1 VTPEPTPSTCASGEA
16 GAASRPLAGGFEDG
30 LLLALFWALLIAVFL
45 QFFTRYALNDS
56 IAWTEEVARYL
67 LVLLG
72 FVGSIRACRRG
83 SHIAVEA
90 LVDALPP
97 GPRRLVQRLTA
108 VLAIFLLLWGAWL
121 ASEVMQLVRFQR
133 LASVDVPLNWLYAIV
148 ALAFAL
154 MAARTAQR
162 LVRDLRGPPAR

>member
-1 VTPEPTPSTCASGEA
+1 
-16 GAASRPLAGGFEDG
+16 
-30 LLLALFWALLIAVFL
+30 
-45 QFFTRYALNDS
+45 
-56 IAWTEEVARYL
+56 
-67 LVLLG
+67 
-72 FVGSIRACRRG
+72 
-83 SHIAVEA
+83 
-90 LVDALPP
+90 
-97 GPRRLVQRLTA
+97 VQRLTA
-108 VLAIFLLLWGAWL
+108 VLAILLLLWGAWL